1 MMKMKKPLSLH
12 SESIIIDG
20 LNVSVWDEDVFNRL
34 KNGGVTSV
42 NATIVCWE
50 NFREAISNIEKWNE
64 KFETFK
70 DLIMQVKTIEDIKR
84 AKSEKKVGIVLG
96 FQNGTPIEDDI
107 NLIRIFHDL
116 GVRIIQLTYQ
126 DRNYIGDGC
135 WESKDAGLSE
145 FGYRVVKEMN
155 RQGILID
162 LSHAS
167 EKTSMEVIE
176 ASKDPVAF
184 THANPKS
191 IVDNPRNKS
200 DEQLLALAEKGGVIG
215 ATLYPPLLV
224 GGEGSTIEDYLDVI
238 DYLVKLVGIEH
249 VALGTDFTEKQPKE
263 FFIYAL
269 TGKSWEKPLAEIK
282 YPIIYPKGI
291 SSARDFPKITEGLM
305 KRGYSDND
313 TRKIIGEN
321 WLQLFSKVWGINS

>member
-34 KNGGVTSV
+34 KAGGVTAV

-64 KFETFK
+64 KFESFK
-70 DLIMQVKTIEDIKR
+70 DLIMQVKTIEDIRR

-126 DRNYIGDGC
+126 DRNYIGYGC

-167 EKTSMEVIE
+167 EKTSMETIE

-184 THANPKS
+184 THTNPKS

-224 GGEGSTIEDYLDVI
+224 GGEGSTLEDYLDVI

-269 TGKSWEKPLAEIK
+269 TGKSWEKPLTEIK
-282 YPIIYPKGI
+282 YPIMYPKGI
-291 SSARDFPKITEGLM
+291 SSATDFPKITEGLM